1 VEPLSH
7 FFYSHRLKLQFWDWG
22 TEDKPPLILVHGGLD
37 HARNWDWVARALRE
51 DFHVYAYD
59 LRGHGNSQWAPG
71 AAYSI
76 PEHVLDLAALADVIR
91 QRPVYLIG
99 HSLGGIISLVY
110 AAIHP
115 DRVHKLVSI
124 EGWGPPP
131 AHPMFQPAAPRLRR
145 WVEKVRETEH
155 RALHSYPDLESAV
168 KRMKEANPHLSDEVA
183 RHLTLHGTN
192 WNADGSLSWKFDNF
206 ARIMAPFGS
215 QIDEARDLWSQI
227 DCPVLLFKGL
237 ESWASDPEEDPRATA
252 IRNRRVIRVAKAGHW
267 VHHDQLALFLD
278 ETKRFLAESVT
289 SETRPQR

>member
-1 VEPLSH
+1 MLPSKAESKKRQPPVPIPP
-7 FFYSHRLKLQFWDWG
+7 RL
-22 TEDKPPLILVHGGLD
+22 
-37 HARNWDWVARALRE
+37 
-51 DFHVYAYD
+51 
-59 LRGHGNSQWAPG
+59 
-71 AAYSI
+71 
-76 PEHVLDLAALADVIR
+76 LA
-91 QRPVYLIG
+91 
-99 HSLGGIISLVY
+99 H
-110 AAIHP
+110 
-115 DRVHKLVSI
+115 
-124 EGWGPPP
+124 
-131 AHPMFQPAAPRLRR
+131 LRR

-155 RALHSYPDLESAV
+155 RAPHSYPDLESAV

-215 QIDEARDLWSQI
+215 QIDEARELWAQI

-278 ETKRFLAESVT
+278 ETKRFLAE
-289 SETRPQR
+289 